1 MSWYHIPGNQQDV
14 AVSTRVRLARNLM
27 GYPFPSRLDAAGAKS
42 VMESVGAVLE
52 KNGFIPTDFA
62 EISRGAA
69 GSLVEKRFITPRFV
83 SQSLPHALLLNDP
96 CNLAV
101 MVCEEDHIR
110 IQCIL
115 SGLSLKDAY
124 EGAAKVESLLD
135 GALELAFDEKL
146 GYLTASPAELGT
158 ALRGSVALF
167 LPLLAQS
174 GRLEAL
180 THRLGQMGLAL
191 RGAFGES
198 AAAAGWLYRI
208 SNRMTLGMSEA
219 ETLTVLEEAV
229 QNVIDTERRLRE
241 EPAGEERERLAD
253 RILRA
258 EGILRHARTVTAK
271 ELPELLGLLRLGAA
285 LGITPEIRVETLT
298 ALLTEAMPAT
308 LTAGVEPPP
317 KTDLERDILR
327 ARVVRERI
335 FGI

>member
-1 MSWYHIPGNQQDV
+1 MSWYHVPGNQQDV
-14 AVSTRVRLARNLM
+14 AVSTRVRLARNLA
-27 GYPFPSRLDAAGAKS
+27 GYPFPARLDAAGAKS
-42 VMESVGAVLE
+42 VTEAVGAVLE
-52 KNGFIPTDFA
+52 KNGFIRIDFA
-62 EISRGAA
+62 DISRGAA
-69 GSLVEKRFITPRFV
+69 GSLVEKCFITPRFV
-83 SQSLPHALLLNDP
+83 SRSLPHALFLNDP

-135 GALELAFDEKL
+135 GALELAFDERL

-158 ALRGSVALF
+158 ALRGSVTVS
-167 LPLLAQS
+167 LPLLAQY
-174 GRLEAL
+174 GRPETLA
-180 THRLGQMGLAL
+180 HRLGQMGLAL
-191 RGAFGES
+191 RGSFGEG
-198 AAAAGWLYRI
+198 AAASGWLYRI
-208 SNRMTLGMSEA
+208 SNRVTLGMSET
-219 ETLTVLEEAV
+219 ETLTVLEKAV
-229 QNVIDTERRLRE
+229 QNVIGTERRLRE
-241 EPAGEERERLAD
+241 AMAGEERERMAD

-258 EGILRHARTVTAK
+258 EGILRHARAVTAA
-271 ELPELLGLLRLGAA
+271 ELPRLLGLLRLGAA
-285 LGITPEIRVETLT
+285 MGVTPDIKAETLT

-317 KTDLERDILR
+317 KTDMERDILR